1 MIFRNFLSKIFRKSK
16 MSYAPHQ
23 SLSATAGCRSCLKR
37 QFGKKSPPRGS
48 LRKRLTIFAE
58 KMKFAELFSGK
69 RNSREQ
75 GANFDFKQF
84 VTIRYETRDARRTSC
99 YTRNEQ
105 NIVSAIK
112 NAKLN
117 AENIARYFP
126 ADSG

>member
-1 MIFRNFLSKIFRKSK
+1 MPKKIKFSVFFQ
-16 MSYAPHQ
+16 A
-23 SLSATAGCRSCLKR
+23 
-37 QFGKKSPPRGS
+37 RGS
-48 LRKRLTIFAE
+48 LWKRLTVFAE
-58 KMKFAELFSGK
+58 KKIKSSVFFQTM
-69 RNSREQ
+69 RSREQ

>member
-1 MIFRNFLSKIFRKSK
+1 MNGGFSRFLRKFFCERYK
-16 MSYAPHQ
+16 QPFNGNPPLFDALRGNLFQENRLPPF
-23 SLSATAGCRSCLKR
+23 CLKI
-37 QFGKKSPPRGS
+37 
-48 LRKRLTIFAE
+48 RLTIFAE
-58 KMKFAELFSGK
+58 KKIKVLCIFSGK
-69 RNSREQ
+69 RKSREQ

>member
-1 MIFRNFLSKIFRKSK
+1 MNGGFSRFLRK
-16 MSYAPHQ
+16 
-23 SLSATAGCRSCLKR
+23 
-37 QFGKKSPPRGS
+37 F
-48 LRKRLTIFAE
+48 LRKRYKQPFIGKPPLFDALRGNLFLENRLPPFCLKIRLTVFAE
-58 KMKFAELFSGK
+58 KKIKFSVFFSGK

-84 VTIRYETRDARRTSC
+84 VTIRYETCDARRTSC

>member
-1 MIFRNFLSKIFRKSK
+1 MFENQADRFCRKKI
-16 MSYAPHQ
+16 
-23 SLSATAGCRSCLKR
+23 
-37 QFGKKSPPRGS
+37 
-48 LRKRLTIFAE
+48 
-58 KMKFAELFSGK
+58 KFSVFFSGK
-69 RNSREQ
+69 RKSREQ
-75 GANFDFKQF
+75 GANFDFTQF
-84 VTIRYETRDARRTSC
+84 VTIRYETRDARRKSC

>member
-1 MIFRNFLSKIFRKSK
+1 MPKKNEDYRIFFRQGEAYETGRPFLPKKIKV
-16 MSYAPHQ
+16 
-23 SLSATAGCRSCLKR
+23 LC
-37 QFGKKSPPRGS
+37 
-48 LRKRLTIFAE
+48 IFA
-58 KMKFAELFSGK
+58 GK
-69 RNSREQ
+69 RKSREQ

>member
-1 MIFRNFLSKIFRKSK
+1 MPKKNKVLCIFSVKRK
-16 MSYAPHQ
+16 
-23 SLSATAGCRSCLKR
+23 
-37 QFGKKSPPRGS
+37 
-48 LRKRLTIFAE
+48 
-58 KMKFAELFSGK
+58 
-69 RNSREQ
+69 SREQ
-75 GANFDFKQF
+75 GAIFDFKQF
-84 VTIRYETRDARRTSC
+84 VTIRYETRDARRKSC

>member
-1 MIFRNFLSKIFRKSK
+1 M
-16 MSYAPHQ
+16 P
-23 SLSATAGCRSCLKR
+23 
-37 QFGKKSPPRGS
+37 KKNKV
-48 LRKRLTIFAE
+48 LFI
-58 KMKFAELFSGK
+58 FSGK
-69 RNSREQ
+69 RKSREQ

>member
-1 MIFRNFLSKIFRKSK
+1 MFENQADRFCRKKI
-16 MSYAPHQ
+16 
-23 SLSATAGCRSCLKR
+23 
-37 QFGKKSPPRGS
+37 
-48 LRKRLTIFAE
+48 
-58 KMKFAELFSGK
+58 KFSVFFQTM
-69 RNSREQ
+69 RSREQ
-75 GANFDFKQF
+75 GANSDFKQF